1 MAVSREI
8 EENAMIRYFKTD
20 NQRIQEEEKIGDGVW
35 VQMLQPTHQE
45 CAEIAEVLN
54 VDIEDIQA
62 ALDEE
67 ESSRIELQDGYT
79 LILVDIPTVE
89 IRHEKQSYTT
99 IPLGIILTQDV
110 RGQGKKG
117 QLIDA
122 AEGYARNFLLP
133 RKLAVLA
140 TADAINT
147 MNLKEKARRAEE
159 AANRQAAVEMGGK
172 LKNVTVKLTAKGGK
186 EGKLFGAITSK
197 EISEGLAS
205 QFQLDVPKQKIVLDE
220 PIKAFG
226 TYEVKAKLG
235 YEVSARFSVSVSEE

>member
-1 MAVSREI
+1 MKV
-8 EENAMIRYFKTD
+8 
-20 NQRIQEEEKIGDGVW
+20 
-35 VQMLQPTHQE
+35 
-45 CAEIAEVLN
+45 
-54 VDIEDIQA
+54 
-62 ALDEE
+62 
-67 ESSRIELQDGYT
+67 
-79 LILVDIPTVE
+79 
-89 IRHEKQSYTT
+89 
-99 IPLGIILTQDV
+99 ILTQDV

-186 EGKLFGAITSK
+186 LFGAITSK